1 MAKWWVGWT
10 QNESAET
17 LLRYLLDQAATDED
31 TQLVDC
37 LAPDRESHVGCPTT
51 FSRCMRNTTTP
62 ARQPSS
68 SIEKEAENG

>member
-31 TQLVDC
+31 TQLADC

-51 FSRCMRNTTTP
+51 FSRCMCNTTAP

-68 SIEKEAENG
+68 SIEKEAEN